1 MLEHWIWLTTRKGVG
16 CRYGSLL
23 LSHFSDMEAAY
34 FADEKAYRLIPG
46 LPKRAVEGLMDKSLD
61 GAERILEECYEKNI
75 QIMTIA
81 DGIYP
86 ARLRNIPDPP
96 LVLYY
101 KGKLPNV
108 DSLPVVG
115 VVGTRSA
122 TPYGLLT
129 AKRLG
134 YQLGKCGAV
143 LVSGMA
149 KGIDAMAMIGALTAG
164 QKVIGVLGSGADII
178 YPRSNASLFADTE
191 ANGCLLSEFPPGTPP
206 EANNFPRRNRIMSG
220 LSCGVLVVEAP
231 LKSGALITAQA
242 ALDQGRDVFVV
253 PGNIDVPASEGSN
266 KLLREGAIAV
276 TKGWDI
282 VSEYQNLFPGKITSD
297 ENAAVLTAHSA
308 EIRRNLADSAQGLQ
322 SVAQKVEKPQA
333 NSEKKI
339 DKLPRRA
346 YIDLDEIMPLLSADE
361 KQVAAKLTEESCHV
375 DELIEKTGLP
385 VARVLASLTLLEVK
399 GIAERRPGKYY
410 CLGRKRQ

>member
-1 MLEHWIWLTTRKGVG
+1 
-16 CRYGSLL
+16 
-23 LSHFSDMEAAY
+23 
-34 FADEKAYRLIPG
+34 
-46 LPKRAVEGLMDKSLD
+46 MDKSLD